1 MKIEIYN
8 SDIDIR
14 NIYEN
19 VKDVKEK
26 IEYYEKILSFLK
38 NINKENFEKL
48 IWEISEIVEWLDIK
62 AFDSNL
68 KLVIYVNWQNNFFYN

>member
-8 SDIDIR
+8 SDIDVR

-62 AFDSNL
+62 AFDNNL